1 MKATRSS
8 SIKLAA
14 IFLLFGIA
22 WVFISNISFY
32 RAEALYKEL
41 TFVLL
46 ATLLVY
52 FVSVRLISATEKA
65 NKEQEEAL
73 KRFNILGMATK
84 DAVWDFNIITREC
97 YTNRNLQEM
106 FGYSPEELQDNFTWW
121 TNNLHPDDKERVITP
136 LDNMLVH
143 GGNVWQDEYRFR
155 CRNGEYKVIYDRGF
169 ILRDKEGAPY
179 RLIGAMQDV
188 SVLRMLQQRLKDEE
202 LRHKIEMTQNIMQ
215 AEEAE
220 RKKLGEELHDNIT
233 QLLGVVK
240 LYIQQAIS
248 YPNLKPD
255 LLSESIQYLE
265 QSIDEIRHLSRSLLP
280 PGLNASGLIGSL
292 QKMVFSIRQV
302 KNIGIE
308 LHARQFNEAILSDNK
323 RLMIYRII
331 QEQLHN
337 IIKHSGASQVL
348 IHLAQ
353 MGNVVRLTVVDNG
366 IGFEPQQSMDGM
378 GLNNIRNRLEVF
390 NGSMFIHS
398 APGKGCELAV
408 EFEV

>member
-1 MKATRSS
+1 
-8 SIKLAA
+8 
-14 IFLLFGIA
+14 
-22 WVFISNISFY
+22 
-32 RAEALYKEL
+32 
-41 TFVLL
+41 
-46 ATLLVY
+46 
-52 FVSVRLISATEKA
+52 
-65 NKEQEEAL
+65 
-73 KRFNILGMATK
+73 
-84 DAVWDFNIITREC
+84 
-97 YTNRNLQEM
+97 
-106 FGYSPEELQDNFTWW
+106 
-121 TNNLHPDDKERVITP
+121 
-136 LDNMLVH
+136 
-143 GGNVWQDEYRFR
+143 
-155 CRNGEYKVIYDRGF
+155 VIYDRGF
-169 ILRDKEGAPY
+169 ILRDKEGKPY

-240 LYIQQAIS
+240 LYIQQAIA

-255 LLSESIQYLE
+255 LLGESVQYLE

-280 PGLNASGLIGSL
+280 PGLHSSGLIGSL
-292 QKMVFSIRQV
+292 QKMVFSIRQA
-302 KNIGIE
+302 KNICIE
-308 LHARQFNEAILSDNK
+308 VHAHQFNEGNLTDNK

-348 IHLAQ
+348 IHLSQ
-353 MGNVVRLTVVDNG
+353 MGNVVRVTVIDNG
-366 IGFEPQQSMDGM
+366 IGFEPQSSMDGM
-378 GLNNIRNRLEVF
+378 GLNNIRSRLEVF

>member
-1 MKATRSS
+1 MKAPRST

-14 IFLLFGIA
+14 IFLVFGIA
-22 WVFISNISFY
+22 WVVVSNLSILHFNP
-32 RAEALYKEL
+32 LYEGL
-41 TFVLL
+41 IFVML

-52 FVSVRLISATEKA
+52 FVSRNLIKAIAKA

-73 KRFNILGMATK
+73 KRYNILGMATK

-97 YTNRNLQEM
+97 YTNKNLQEM
-106 FGYSPEELQDNFTWW
+106 FGYSSDELQDNYTWW
-121 TNNLHPDDKERVITP
+121 TNNLHPDDKDRVIAP
-136 LDNMLVH
+136 LDNMLAH

-155 CRNGEYKVIYDRGF
+155 CKNGDYKVIYDRGF
-169 ILRDKEGAPY
+169 ILRDKEGNPY

-188 SVLRMLQQRLKDEE
+188 SVLRMLQARLKDAE
-202 LRHKIEMTQNIMQ
+202 LRHKIEMTQNIME

-248 YPNLKPD
+248 YPELKPE
-255 LLSESIQYLE
+255 LLGESIQYLE

-280 PGLNASGLIGSL
+280 PGLHASGLVGSL

-308 LHARQFNEAILSDNK
+308 LHAHQFNESIISENK

-348 IHLAQ
+348 IHLSQ
-353 MGNVVRLTVVDNG
+353 MENVVRLTVIDNG
-366 IGFEPQQSMDGM
+366 IGFEPQSNNDGM

-390 NGSMFIHS
+390 KGSMYIHS
-398 APGKGCELAV
+398 APGRGCELAV